1 VPEAIHAYLAKYR
14 VLRFLSG
21 GLKDMSLKL
30 TSEMVVPTERATN
43 NSSPYPQ
50 LQDELSAQIASLSG
64 IILTGP
70 HEKNLD

>member
-1 VPEAIHAYLAKYR
+1 
-14 VLRFLSG
+14 
-21 GLKDMSLKL
+21 MSLKL